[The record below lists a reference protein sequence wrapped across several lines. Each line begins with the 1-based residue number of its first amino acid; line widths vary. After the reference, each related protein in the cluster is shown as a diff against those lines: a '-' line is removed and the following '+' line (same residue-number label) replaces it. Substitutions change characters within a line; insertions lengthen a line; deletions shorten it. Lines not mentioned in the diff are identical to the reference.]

1 MFVKIESVT
10 ERLVKVTILDIDNYG
25 ALIPLGLKEFQA
37 DDYAVFQTLKNS
49 THAAIFTGDDDKI
62 IILAS
67 GLSKDELDKEKTKTI
82 NAVDRKKEKEYH

>member
-25 ALIPLGLKEFQA
+25 ALIPLGLKEFQV
-37 DDYAVFQTLKNS
+37 DDHTVLQTLKNS

-67 GLSKDELDKEKTKTI
+67 GLSKDETDKEKTKTI
-82 NAVDRKKEKEYH
+82 NAVDRKKEKENH

>member
-25 ALIPLGLKEFQA
+25 ALIPLGLKEFQV
-37 DDYAVFQTLKNS
+37 DDYAVLQTLKNS
-49 THAAIFTGDDDKI
+49 THAVIFTGDDDKI

>member
-25 ALIPLGLKEFQA
+25 ALIPLGLKEFQVN
-37 DDYAVFQTLKNS
+37 DYAVLQTLKNS

-82 NAVDRKKEKEYH
+82 NAVDRKKEKDYP

>member
-25 ALIPLGLKEFQA
+25 ALIPLGLKEFQV
-37 DDYAVFQTLKNS
+37 DDYAVLQTLKNF

-82 NAVDRKKEKEYH
+82 NAVDRKKEKDYH

>member
-1 MFVKIESVT
+1 M
-10 ERLVKVTILDIDNYG
+10 L
-25 ALIPLGLKEFQA
+25 
-37 DDYAVFQTLKNS
+37 QTLKNS

-62 IILAS
+62 IILPS